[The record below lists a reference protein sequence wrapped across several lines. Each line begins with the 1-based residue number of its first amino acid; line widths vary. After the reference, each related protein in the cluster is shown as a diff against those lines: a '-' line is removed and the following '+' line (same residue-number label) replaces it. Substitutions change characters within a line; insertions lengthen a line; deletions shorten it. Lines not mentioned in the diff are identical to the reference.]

1 MERAALLALR
11 EQVLH
16 LGGRD
21 PEQDGWHVRYVRRQL
36 GDGRIKTRR
45 TIEYVNRFG
54 HVFAR
59 RSAALVCAFSI
70 IVSIVVLYRNVPGH

>member
-1 MERAALLALR
+1 VERAALLALR
-11 EQVLH
+11 EQVL
-16 LGGRD
+16 LMGGRD

-36 GDGRIKTRR
+36 GGGGGGSVKTRT

-59 RSAALVCAFSI
+59 RSAALVCVLNYSLYSSF
-70 IVSIVVLYRNVPGH
+70 IV